1 MTHLGEISALAAA
14 LLWSVNSLIFGFA
27 VRRLGSLSLNL
38 IRLNLAA
45 LLLCSAA
52 ILTSGTAWISDTPI
66 RDLLLLVTSG
76 WIGLTLGDWA
86 YYKSLQILG
95 PRLAALMFSLVPPI
109 TTLLGVLYLDERPRL
124 IALAGMVLT
133 VAGVTWVIL
142 ERPATPPPDGSQ
154 HPIGTPRLL
163 AVFFGVLGSVGQSV
177 GLILTKEAMSAGV
190 AVLPATA
197 MRMAAGAAGIWVV
210 WILSR
215 RSLDL
220 VRLREDRRV
229 LPLTAC
235 GVVLGPVLGIW
246 LSMIA
251 VKYTQAGIA
260 ATLTSTMPVLILP
273 LVMLVHKEKVSPR
286 AALGAALAVAG
297 VALIF
302 ARH

>member
-1 MTHLGEISALAAA
+1 MAHLGEISALAAA

-52 ILTSGTAWISDTPI
+52 ILTGGTAWISDTPI
-66 RDLLLLVTSG
+66 RDLSLLVISG

-95 PRLAALMFSLVPPI
+95 PRLATLMFSLVPPI

-133 VAGVTWVIL
+133 VAGVTWVVL
-142 ERPATPPPDGSQ
+142 ERPATPPPDGSR

-163 AVFFGVLGSVGQSV
+163 AVLFGVLGSIGQSV

-197 MRMAAGAAGIWVV
+197 MRMAAGAAGTWVV

-215 RSLDL
+215 RPLGL

-229 LPLTAC
+229 LPATAC
-235 GVVLGPVLGIW
+235 GVVLGPVLGVW

-273 LVMLVHKEKVSPR
+273 LVVLVHKEKVSPR